1 MSRAEEILTG
11 LSTKIRE
18 QERRAPVKLAQF
30 MTYTTEHPELV
41 LRNVFQRIYDM
52 VISSVGKGTNEY
64 LDDPESIHYVWY
76 DCGSLFVEGT
86 DHPFFADRLFANRLV
101 NHFSFFR
108 HGAQQNRI
116 YIFEGPH
123 GSGKSTFLNNLLMKF
138 EQYSLKPEGA
148 AYEII
153 WRLDRKS
160 LNVAEEDDSHAL
172 LTQLMGLAEDSPFLT
187 KKRQQ
192 KDASHAPAHKEFL
205 EVPCPSHDHPFLIV
219 PREYRGEML
228 NDLVKDEEFKKKLFS
243 HKQYEWVFRDNPC
256 TICLSLYQTL
266 LDILGSPAK
275 VFEMVY
281 VRRYEFNRRLGQG
294 ISVFNPG
301 DRGPKMSVL
310 TNELLQSQLNG
321 LLRDSNRVKYIFSR
335 YASTN
340 NGVYSLMD
348 IKAHNK
354 ERFANLHGIISEGVH
369 KVEDIEEN
377 VNSLFLA
384 LMNPEDREN
393 IEGAQSFTDRI
404 TRIKMPYV
412 LDYNTEVKIY
422 KNTFGDQIEKRFL
435 PRVLQNFAKI
445 IISSRLKDVSQGC
458 GEWIE
463 EPERYSLFCDKS
475 LHLLKMDI
483 YAGSMPSWLNQ
494 EDRRNFTSKR
504 RRAIIA
510 ESESEGDGGFSGR
523 DSIKIFNE
531 FYSVYGNNVVLI
543 SMPAVCAYF
552 GERRKDLASLIPDG
566 FLDSL
571 LSSYNYAVLQE
582 MKECLY
588 YFNSER
594 VSMDIQNYIY
604 ATNFEPGREE
614 RCHYT
619 GETLDISETFFQTM
633 EKQILGSGAGIDQ
646 MRAFRNEVQHQYA
659 SKTLTQEILLE
670 GKALTATTVYNSLLE
685 RYAHSLK
692 EKVMD
697 PFLKNDNF
705 RGAIKDFGTEVF
717 KTYDKRVREEVTFLM
732 KNLQRKYFYSSKGA
746 KEICIYVID
755 SDLAGKFASS

>member
-1 MSRAEEILTG
+1 M
-11 LSTKIRE
+11 
-18 QERRAPVKLAQF
+18 
-30 MTYTTEHPELV
+30 
-41 LRNVFQRIYDM
+41 
-52 VISSVGKGTNEY
+52 
-64 LDDPESIHYVWY
+64 
-76 DCGSLFVEGT
+76 EGT

-101 NHFSFFR
+101 NLFSSFR

-138 EQYSLKPEGA
+138 EQYSLTPEGS
-148 AYEII
+148 AYEIT
-153 WRLDRKS
+153 WHLDKKS
-160 LNVAEEDDSHAL
+160 LTVAGEDDSHAL
-172 LTQLMGLAEDSPFLT
+172 LTQLMGLAEDSPFHP
-187 KKRQQ
+187 KRRLEKEQ
-192 KDASHAPAHKEFL
+192 ASSLSHKEYL
-205 EVPCPSHDHPFLIV
+205 DVPCPSHDHPLLIV
-219 PREYRGEML
+219 PREYREEMIDGL
-228 NDLVKDEEFKKKLFS
+228 IKDEEFKKKLFS
-243 HKQYEWVFRDNPC
+243 HKQFEWVFRDNPC

-281 VRRYEFNRRLGQG
+281 VRRYEVNRRLGQG

-301 DRGPKMSVL
+301 DRGAKMNVV
-310 TNELLQSQLNG
+310 TNELLQNRLNG
-321 LLRDSNRVKYIFSR
+321 LLKDSNRVKYIFSR

-435 PRVLQNFAKI
+435 PRVLQNFAKV
-445 IISSRLKDVSQGC
+445 IISSRLKGESQGC
-458 GEWIE
+458 QEWIE
-463 EPERYSLFCDKS
+463 EPEKYFLFCDPG
-475 LHLLKMDI
+475 LHLLKMDV
-483 YAGSMPSWLNQ
+483 YAGTLPSWLGQ
-494 EDRRNFTSKR
+494 EDRKRFNSKR
-504 RRAIIA
+504 RRAIFA
-510 ESESEGDGGFSGR
+510 ESESEGDRGFSGR
-523 DSIKIFNE
+523 DSLKIFNE
-531 FYSVYGNNVVLI
+531 FFSVYGMNGVLVN
-543 SMPAVCAYF
+543 MPAVCTYF
-552 GERRKDLASLIPDG
+552 SEKRKDLAGLVPEG
-566 FLDSL
+566 FFESL

-594 VSMDIQNYIY
+594 VSMDIQNYVF
-604 ATNFEPGREE
+604 ATNFEAGRVE

-619 GETLDISETFFQTM
+619 GEILDISETFFQTM
-633 EKQILGSGAGIDQ
+633 EKQILGSGADMGQ
-646 MRAFRNEVQHQYA
+646 MRQFRREVQQQYA
-659 SKTLTQEILLE
+659 SRTLTQEILME
-670 GKALTATTVYNSLLE
+670 GKPLAATTIYNSLLE
-685 RYAHSLK
+685 RYVHSLK

-717 KTYDKRVREEVTFLM
+717 KTYDKRVRDEVTFLM
-732 KNLQRKYFYSSKGA
+732 KNLQRKYLYSSKGA
-746 KEICIYVID
+746 REICIYVID
-755 SDLAGKFASS
+755 SDLARTFASS